1 MKRPHFLTR
10 AKILATSS
18 VVTAALLLAG
28 CAGGGES
35 ASESSGEP
43 VSGGSLTYA
52 LATDIDCLDPAKSPG
67 NSIVVGNIVDSL
79 VYQDVDGNIAPWLA
93 SSWTVSEDGL
103 QYTFELRDGVTFS
116 DGTPLDAAAV
126 KYNFDRIRNPETG
139 SSYAA
144 SVIGEYSEGI
154 VDGPLTFRLVLNT
167 PVTALL
173 QGLSLAYLGIQ
184 SPTYLEAQGADT
196 CGSIIG
202 SGPFVLQQAVKGQS
216 YELTRRDGYDW
227 PFEGAEHAGNAY
239 LDSVTYNVVNEGS
252 VRVGGLTSGQY
263 DLIYSIATSQ
273 LGAVKANPDV
283 EVLDYTAPGIA
294 NAIAINATSPIFSDP
309 NVRKAFQT
317 AVDVDTLVDA
327 ALFGQT
333 EPARGPVSPTSKY
346 FDESVADSYGYDPDE
361 ANRLLDEAGWNEK
374 NSDGIR
380 VKDGQPLKPV
390 LFTFPDPA
398 QDLLSLLASIQQEVR
413 KVGIDLDVQS
423 FDRTTWNTKINANE
437 YDLHVHSYFRAD
449 PDIARTVYSTA
460 FEPPNGYTF
469 ARPQDPALEELLQS
483 GSRTP
488 DGPERQEIYEKIQ
501 HEVID
506 QGFSLP
512 LYANQRTF
520 AYKKDVHGVRVT
532 GTSVPYLYDVWVG

>member
-1 MKRPHFLTR
+1 MKRQYFPVARTLRIAVST
-10 AKILATSS
+10 ATAIVLVASCS
-18 VVTAALLLAG
+18 
-28 CAGGGES
+28 GGGDSDASS
-35 ASESSGEP
+35 AGDP
-43 VSGGSLTYA
+43 VTGGTLTYA
-52 LATDIDCLDPAKSPG
+52 LGADIDCLDPAKSPG

-79 VYQDVDGNIAPWLA
+79 VYQDVDGNIQPWLA
-93 SSWTVSEDGL
+93 SSWDVSEDGT

-126 KYNFDRIRNPETG
+126 KYNFDRIKNPETG

-144 SVIGEYSEGI
+144 SVIGEYAEG
-154 VDGPLTFRLVLNT
+154 VVEGPLTFRLVLKT

-184 SPTYLEAQGADT
+184 SPTYLEAQGSDT
-196 CGSIIG
+196 CGSIVG
-202 SGPFVLQQAVKGQS
+202 SGPFVLDQAVKGQS
-216 YELTRRDGYDW
+216 YTLTRRDGYDW
-227 PFEGAEHAGNAY
+227 PFDGAEHEGNAY
-239 LDSVTYNVVNEGS
+239 LDSVTYNVVSEGS
-252 VRVGGLTSGQY
+252 VRVGGLSSGQY
-263 DLIYSIATSQ
+263 DLVNSIATSQ
-273 LGAVKANPDV
+273 LAAVKANSQL

-294 NAIAINATSPIFSDP
+294 NAIAINATSPIFSDLA
-309 NVRKAFQT
+309 VRQAFQS
-317 AVDVDTLVDA
+317 AVDVDTLVSS
-327 ALFGQT
+327 ALFGQV
-333 EPARGPVSPTSKY
+333 EPARGPVSTTSKY
-346 FDESVADSYGYDPDE
+346 FDDTVAGSYGYDPDK
-361 ANRLLDEAGWNEK
+361 ANRLLDEAGWSEK
-374 NSDGIR
+374 NADGIR
-380 VKDGQPLKPV
+380 VKDGRPLKPV

-469 ARPQDPALEELLQS
+469 ARPQDPVLEDLLQR

-488 DGPERQEIYEKIQ
+488 DGPERQDIYEKIQ

-520 AYKKDVHGVRVT
+520 AYKTDVHGVRVT

>member
-1 MKRPHFLTR
+1 MKRPKFAAR
-10 AKILATSS
+10 
-18 VVTAALLLAG
+18 AALPAASAAAVVALLAG
-28 CAGGGES
+28 CAGGGGAD
-35 ASESSGEP
+35 ASTGGDP

-52 LATDIDCLDPAKSPG
+52 LGTDIDCLDPAKSPG

-79 VYQDVDGNIAPWLA
+79 VYQDVDGNIQPWLA
-93 SSWTVSEDGL
+93 SSWTVSDDGA

-126 KYNFDRIRNPETG
+126 KYNFDRIKNPETG

-144 SVIGEYSEGI
+144 SVIGEYAEGV

-184 SPTYLEAQGADT
+184 SPTYLEAQGSDT
-196 CGSIIG
+196 CGSIVG
-202 SGPFVLQQAVKGQS
+202 SGPFVLDQAVKGQS
-216 YELTRRDGYDW
+216 YTLSRRDGYDW
-227 PFEGAEHAGNAY
+227 AFDGAEHDGNAY
-239 LDSVTYNVVNEGS
+239 LDSVTYNIVSEGS
-252 VRVGGLTSGQY
+252 VRVGGLSSGQY
-263 DLIYSIATSQ
+263 DLVNSIATSQ
-273 LGAVKANPDV
+273 LAAVKANPQL

-294 NAIAINATSPIFSDP
+294 NAIAINATSPIFSDLA
-309 NVRKAFQT
+309 VRQAFQS

-327 ALFGQT
+327 ALFGQV

-346 FDESVADSYGYDPDE
+346 FDETVADSYGYDPDK
-361 ANRLLDEAGWNEK
+361 ANRLLDEAGWTEK
-374 NSDGIR
+374 NADGIR
-380 VKDGQPLKPV
+380 VKDGRPLKPV

-437 YDLHVHSYFRAD
+437 YDLHVHAYFRAD
-449 PDIARTVYSTA
+449 PDIARTVYSTE

-469 ARPQDPALEELLQS
+469 ARPQDPALEDLLQR

-488 DGPERQEIYEKIQ
+488 DGPERQEIYEQIQ

-520 AYKKDVHGVRVT
+520 AYKDDVHGVRVT
-532 GTSVPYLYDVWVG
+532 GTSVPYLYDVWIG